1 MKLRTTALSI
11 PADGIWIDATLAHA
25 PDVRGLV
32 LVLQPGSN
40 PVLHQRQAVV
50 AAALQSAGFATLTL
64 DLVSHAEEV
73 RDVDARFNVS
83 RLADRLLSAAVW
95 IAHQPSLSNLS
106 IGLVAFGTA
115 SAAAIRAAARSPR
128 HFGAL
133 ACVGGRPDL
142 AGAGPLKTLDLPSLF
157 LVGRND
163 PDVAILRRAYGM
175 LKCTCSW
182 QDVGVLEGEV
192 PGADML
198 QRCGVLSSDWMLQHL
213 PVAPVEDEADGGLDN
228 LDTLLPQG
236 PQS

>member
-50 AAALQSAGFATLTL
+50 AAALQGGGFATLTL
-64 DLVSHAEEV
+64 DLVSHAEEA

-83 RLADRLLSAAVW
+83 RLADRLQSAVVW
-95 IAHQPSLSNLS
+95 IAHQPSLGNLP

-115 SAAAIRAAARSPR
+115 CAAAIRAAARSPR

-142 AGAGPLKTLDLPSLF
+142 AGAGPLKALDVPCLF
-157 LVGRND
+157 LVGNND
-163 PDVAILRRAYGM
+163 PDSSILRSAFAM
-175 LKCTCSW
+175 LKCTRDW
-182 QDVGVLEGEV
+182 NDAGRLENDA
-192 PGADML
+192 PGAEML
-198 QRCGVLSSDWMLQHL
+198 QNCGMRSSAWMHQHL
-213 PVAPVEDEADGGLDN
+213 PVPSADDGTEPDPDK
-228 LDTLLPQG
+228 LDTLLPREAG
-236 PQS
+236 D